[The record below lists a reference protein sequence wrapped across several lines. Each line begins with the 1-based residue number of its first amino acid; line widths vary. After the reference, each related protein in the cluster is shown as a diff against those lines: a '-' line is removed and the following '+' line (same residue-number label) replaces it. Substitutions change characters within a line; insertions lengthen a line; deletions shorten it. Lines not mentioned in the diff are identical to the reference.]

1 MKVRGVRGFTVIEIV
16 VVLVIFGIL
25 ISLLMSGPIAAA
37 RRAGVTWL
45 DGRFL
50 NAPSYVDVS
59 PSQGT
64 FAFQLKTGTGVDVNG
79 RPVNF
84 PAGSAVTNNAVTVT
98 LWRPTP
104 INGAI
109 ISLNGIGLPIGA
121 TSGTATTDG
130 NGVVTI
136 VVEVDDYESFRL
148 RVTDNVSGEEESTIF
163 IGN

>member
-1 MKVRGVRGFTVIEIV
+1 MKVRGVRGFTLVEIV
-16 VVLVIFGIL
+16 VVLVILGIL
-25 ISLLMSGPIAAA
+25 ISLLMSGPIGAA
-37 RRAGVTWL
+37 RRAGATWL

-84 PAGSAVTNNAVTVT
+84 LAGSAVTNNAVTVT

-148 RVTDNVSGEEESTIF
+148 RVTDNVSGGEESTIF